1 MKLKMVLFIPLET
14 NFVRILFFC
23 TNLICLF
30 ISTRKIMNSLLM
42 CFFYSSSVFYSS
54 DVIRYEKVIRLFL
67 CYKNFYRKF
76 RSCLFILEILL
87 LTL

>member
-1 MKLKMVLFIPLET
+1 
-14 NFVRILFFC
+14 
-23 TNLICLF
+23 
-30 ISTRKIMNSLLM
+30 MNSLLM